1 MNLLVTCDK
10 PPSNPY
16 IHYIITYILLY
27 VIDTWKRIAVAN
39 SFPARFG
46 HTSIFDSSRAVLYTI
61 FGLCRAED
69 LDVRSECSDIWTW
82 HLHDG
87 EVSSW
92 NLLYAGEM
100 KSISSRVHHTTV
112 FDSVKSVAYIVG
124 GSDNNNMQI
133 SSDVLLLSSSG

>member
-1 MNLLVTCDK
+1 VNLLVTCDQ

-16 IHYIITYILLY
+16 TLTYILLY

-46 HTSIFDSSRAVLYTI
+46 HTSIFDSSRAIVYTI

-69 LDVRSECSDIWTW
+69 LDMRSECSDIWTW

-92 NLLYAGEM
+92 NLLYAGEI

-124 GSDNNNMQI
+124 GSDNNMQI
-133 SSDVLLLSSSG
+133 SSDVLLLSSG